1 MSTFEIILQVSLWVN
16 VALIALMLSLVY
28 PKAIA
33 WYKKKKRN
41 RQTQKNAKI
50 KKIVRDYL
58 DELRK

>member
-28 PKAIA
+28 PKVIA
-33 WYKKKKRN
+33 WYSKKKRT
-41 RQTQKNAKI
+41 RQTQRNAKI